1 MAQSGSDLRLIGPP
15 TAGAAT
21 NDSGDQA
28 LLENFNAHN
37 KIRTGVIFA
46 EVNHELNVGR
56 KTLGATIRPACGRTC
71 DCCWSGSCTLANCRP
86 TTGLNCRAD
95 RSHNQI
101 GRHAAWPRKKMRSP
115 INRSQ
120 RPPPRNRPASKT
132 MWKRGQERV
141 KQLIERFNSLLREG
155 RYAEAEDLALPK
167 RSRPRPILR
176 RLMPRHSN
184 RG

>member
-15 TAGAAT
+15 TAGSAT

-28 LLENFNAHN
+28 LLENFDAHN

-56 KTLGATIRPACGRTC
+56 KTLDNDPGSVRQNLRLLLERVLHAPELSADNRAQLRERIEATIK
-71 DCCWSGSCTLANCRP
+71 LADTRLAAKENEI
-86 TTGLNCRAD
+86 AD
-95 RSHNQI
+95 QQKS
-101 GRHAAWPRKKMRSP
+101 AAAAKEQTR
-115 INRSQ
+115 IEDNV
-120 RPPPRNRPASKT
+120 
-132 MWKRGQERV
+132 KRGQERV

-155 RYAEAEDLALPK
+155 RYAEAEDLGVPK